1 MEQVFY
7 VRSGTATTGPFTA
20 THLQKLVRRQQ
31 VTRGD
36 YLSTDRR
43 EWKPAYR
50 YAALF
55 PDGAATADD
64 APPSIPEPP
73 RVPEAAPYTS
83 AAPQSSTTRTP
94 SPVAVTATAA
104 PSPAPAPAPA
114 PALGSVGFS
123 IRARGLGREVTDKE
137 TGQPRMLIRDI
148 DMVLKPGELVA
159 LVGGS
164 GAGKSTL
171 FGAISGRVRGTH
183 GQVLYDGQDLYANFE
198 SLRGDIGY
206 VPQRDVFHDSLT
218 VAQALRAT
226 SRLRL
231 PRNTPPTDIEA
242 NIDRVLKTVS
252 MTKKRTS
259 VIASL
264 SGGEQKRVGI
274 AMELLSRP
282 RVLFLDEPCA
292 PLDPRT
298 ASEMMTLFRELAGS
312 GLTVILITHAAGSL
326 SVVDIVAYMHYGVLT
341 FQGAPSGIM
350 TFFGVE
356 NMSDTY
362 AVQDR
367 QSPQAWRDQYMASQE
382 GRDFMASR
390 HGRSIAAPRSSAD
403 PARRRDG
410 GLAAMV
416 HQTVILTT
424 RYFRILTAGR
434 VNLAILLLLAPIV
447 TCMLC
452 LATGTI
458 DTKDTANLTNFF
470 AKQKML
476 CFGSVM
482 VTIFLALFSS
492 VREIVKELPIYLHE
506 HFVNVEVLP
515 YLLSKVIVLL
525 TVGAVQA
532 AMVVAVIN
540 WYGGIEEGTWL
551 FQYGILFLCSA
562 VGTMLGL
569 MISAAVAQADQAVT
583 GMILIVIP
591 EILFSGALIQIKDI
605 SKYIAGPLITA
616 YWGFN
621 AMMSKL
627 PEKIDQPLYNY
638 GNKFVE
644 VTPST
649 LMMAGQFV
657 ALAVLTYWLMVRK
670 DGPGA
675 AERIA
680 EQMKRTVLGQKP

>member
-7 VRSGTATTGPFTA
+7 VRSGGATTGPFTA
-20 THLQKLVRRQQ
+20 SHLQKLVRRQQ

-64 APPSIPEPP
+64 AAGDAAHADVDAVRSAEATV
-73 RVPEAAPYTS
+73 RSAAAP
-83 AAPQSSTTRTP
+83 PQPASRIDGL
-94 SPVAVTATAA
+94 AEQAA
-104 PSPAPAPAPA
+104 PSAASA
-114 PALGSVGFS
+114 GVGFS

-137 TGQPRMLIRDI
+137 TGEPRMLIRDI

-218 VAQALRAT
+218 VSQALRAT

-231 PRNTPPTDIEA
+231 PRSTPPADIEA

-252 MTKKRTS
+252 LTKKRTS

-298 ASEMMTLFRELAGS
+298 AAEMMTLFRELAGS

-326 SVVDIVAYMHYGVLT
+326 SVVDVVAYMHFGVLT

-356 NMSDTY
+356 NMADTY
-362 AVQDR
+362 GVQDR
-367 QSPQAWRDQYMASQE
+367 QSPQAWRDQYMASPE
-382 GRDFMASR
+382 GRNFLASR
-390 HGRSIAAPRSSAD
+390 HGRSIAGPRAAAD
-403 PARRRDG
+403 PARKRDG
-410 GLAAMV
+410 GLAATV
-416 HQTVILTT
+416 HQTVVLTA

-447 TCMLC
+447 TSMLC

-458 DTKDTANLTNFF
+458 DTSDAGKIENFF

-540 WYGGIEEGTWL
+540 GYGGIEEGTWL

-569 MISAAVAQADQAVT
+569 LISAAVTQADQAVT

-627 PEKIDQPLYNY
+627 PEKVDQPTFNY
-638 GNKFVE
+638 GQRFVE
-644 VTPST
+644 VAPST
-649 LMMAGQFV
+649 LMMAGQFA

-680 EQMKRTVLGQKP
+680 EQMKRTVLRQKP